1 MSAISRFAKY
11 MTTLRPLIEARLADG
26 VSATTIN
33 RTLEVARTILHR
45 AARAYRDRDG
55 FPWLE
60 TAPPLITMLR
70 ESPRLPHPINWDEQ
84 ERIFRRLPDHLAR
97 MALFGVN
104 TGLRDANLCGLR
116 WSWEVPIAELGRS
129 VFFIPA
135 QAFKSRRAYVA
146 ILNDAAWSEKYFQN
160 CCSHKPLLKRQRS
173 TVYRGE
179 RIERMNNTA
188 WQRARREAKRP
199 NGLSVRDNRALFQT
213 NDRDEVARLIVKGL
227 LARFIRD

>member
-84 ERIFRRLPDHLAR
+84 DRIFRRLPDHLAR

-104 TGLRDANLCGLR
+104 TGLRDANLCGLQ
-116 WSWEVPIAELGRS
+116 WSWEVPIAELSRS
-129 VFFIPA
+129 VFVIPA
-135 QAFKSRRAYVA
+135 QAFKSRRAHVV
-146 ILNDAAWSEKYFQN
+146 IVNDAAWSIIET
-160 CCSHKPLLKRQRS
+160 QRGKHPIW
-173 TVYRGE
+173 VFHYRGK
-179 RIERMNNTA
+179 RVERMNNTA
-188 WQRARREAKRP
+188 WQRARREAKLP
-199 NGLSVRDNRALFQT
+199 DVRVHDLRHYPRFRTMPSWDVPL
-213 NDRDEVARLIVKGL
+213 RDI
-227 LARFIRD
+227 IRDCGSVHHQSVL